1 MSLLSSGRK
10 VIEKSRSVGRK
21 LCVQAVK
28 GMELGKASACPSMA
42 RLFWAGHTSDRG
54 NRYFEFGAVQRA

>member
-28 GMELGKASACPSMA
+28 GMELGKASACPLA
-42 RLFWAGHTSDRG
+42 PLFWAGHTADRE